1 MSYLTLSSP
10 PGSWITLPQSP
21 SDGGSALSWLPV
33 MSTENRTAQDF
44 SLLKS
49 FRAASLVGMGKWGGE
64 KHSVLTLTLIL

>member
-1 MSYLTLSSP
+1 
-10 PGSWITLPQSP
+10 
-21 SDGGSALSWLPV
+21 

-64 KHSVLTLTLIL
+64 KHCFDFDFDFIVYWKDRYKKWNF